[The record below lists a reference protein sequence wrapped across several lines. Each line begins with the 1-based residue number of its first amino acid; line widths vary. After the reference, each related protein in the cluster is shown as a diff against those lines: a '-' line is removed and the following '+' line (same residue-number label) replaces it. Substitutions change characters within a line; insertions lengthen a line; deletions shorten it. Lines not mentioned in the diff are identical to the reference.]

1 MRRRLSRQLN
11 MTPGIIS
18 SPSVSFLPIWVIIP
32 AHFRESH
39 ASATFLI
46 RRLVRTDNS
55 IPGKSGLDLV
65 AMGQDQA
72 VDEDSELLRA
82 FVAGDR
88 QAFARLYDKH
98 DQACFQFIRRLL
110 GSAGADAEDLHQES
124 WLAVSRY
131 AASFDPRKAS
141 FAAWL
146 YTIARRKVWD
156 HFRKQKI
163 MHLVSGQEDV
173 MAEVPDPGPTPYKQT
188 ESRET
193 ALAIVKAVEALPLVQ
208 RETFLLFVE
217 CGLSL
222 EKIAEITEVSAET
235 SKSRLRY
242 ARTSLRRLLSEREAI
257 DG

>member
-1 MRRRLSRQLN
+1 MARD
-11 MTPGIIS
+11 P
-18 SPSVSFLPIWVIIP
+18 
-32 AHFRESH
+32 
-39 ASATFLI
+39 
-46 RRLVRTDNS
+46 
-55 IPGKSGLDLV
+55 
-65 AMGQDQA
+65 A

-82 FVAGDR
+82 YVDGDR
-88 QAFARLYDKH
+88 DAFALLYDRH
-98 DQACFQFIRRLL
+98 DQACFKFIRRLL
-110 GSAGADAEDLHQES
+110 GSAGADAEDLHQET
-124 WLAVSRY
+124 WLAVSRH
-131 AASFDPRKAS
+131 AASFNPRKAG

-163 MHLVSGQEDV
+163 THLVSGQEDL
-173 MAEVPDPGPTPYKQT
+173 MAEVPDSGPTPLEQA

-242 ARTSLRRLLSEREAI
+242 ARASLRRHLSERETI

>member
-1 MRRRLSRQLN
+1 M
-11 MTPGIIS
+11 
-18 SPSVSFLPIWVIIP
+18 
-32 AHFRESH
+32 A
-39 ASATFLI
+39 
-46 RRLVRTDNS
+46 
-55 IPGKSGLDLV
+55 
-65 AMGQDQA
+65 QDQPA
-72 VDEDSELLRA
+72 DNDSQLLRA
-82 FVAGDR
+82 YVGGDR
-88 QAFARLYDKH
+88 DGFARLYDRH
-98 DQACFQFIRRLL
+98 DEACFKFIRRLL
-110 GSAGADAEDLHQES
+110 GSSGADAEDLHQET
-124 WLAVSRY
+124 WLAISRH

-163 MHLVSGQEDV
+163 THLVSGREDL
-173 MAEVPDPGPTPYKQT
+173 MAEVPDAGPTPLQLA
-188 ESRET
+188 ESHEM

-217 CGLSL
+217 CELSI

-242 ARTSLRRLLSEREAI
+242 ARATLRRLLSEREAI